1 MTEPLNRTLQI
12 DATIEVGDYFRAYLD
27 ASKIRLVIGCLV
39 VVSFIAALSYFFVL
53 IGEPRIL
60 LQLSPLFVGLPLVA
74 IAGQL
79 LRVHAS
85 YRKYLADLTDTEK
98 QVSYIFREQANG
110 FDIVNGKNFGH
121 LSWDTVREVI
131 ERSRYFR
138 LVLNRYESL
147 IVSKKF
153 LRSQDDTLLIRHII
167 RSHVGDRARLL
178 RN

>member
-1 MTEPLNRTLQI
+1 MTEPSNRTLQI
-12 DATIEVGDYFRAYLD
+12 DATIELGDYFRAYLD
-27 ASKIRLVIGCLV
+27 ASKFRLMIGCLIV
-39 VVSFIAALSYFFVL
+39 ISFIAALSYFFVL
-53 IGEPRIL
+53 IGEQRIL
-60 LQLSPLFVGLPLVA
+60 LQLTPLFVGFPLVA
-74 IAGQL
+74 LAGQL
-79 LRVHAS
+79 LRAHAA

-98 QVSYIFREQANG
+98 QVSYIFREQADG

-121 LSWDTVREVI
+121 LSWDTVRQVI

-153 LRSQDDTLLIRHII
+153 LRSQNDMLLMRHII

-178 RN
+178 SN